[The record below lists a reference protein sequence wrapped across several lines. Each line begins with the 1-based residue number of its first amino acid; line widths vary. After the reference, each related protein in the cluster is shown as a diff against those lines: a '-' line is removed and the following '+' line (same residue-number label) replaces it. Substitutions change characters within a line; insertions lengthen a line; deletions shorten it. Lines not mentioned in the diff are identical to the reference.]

1 MTVKELIA
9 QLQMIENKDA
19 EVINNTFKAFDKFLK
34 DYQNEEG
41 YSFCETVGLCTNVFD
56 EISDNS
62 SDEFSYSKLEEI
74 KEKLFNSWEHFTGCY
89 SYPVPFRLD
98 KVQDKDI
105 LGCVVKR
112 ISSKP
117 SEVAYNAQLDLYDKT
132 NDYGLLRRDLY
143 QHIKDNIFNV
153 IVEI

>member
-1 MTVKELIA
+1 
-9 QLQMIENKDA
+9 MIISEQDTL
-19 EVINNTFKAFDKFLK
+19 VINNTFKAFDNFLK

-41 YSFCETVGLCTNVFD
+41 YNFSENIGLCTNAFD
-56 EISDNS
+56 LIYDNVS
-62 SDEFSYSKLEEI
+62 STLLFSKLEEI
-74 KEKLFNSWEHFTGCY
+74 KEKLFNSWEYFTGRY

-112 ISSKP
+112 ISSEP
-117 SEVAYNAQLDLYDKT
+117 SEVAYNAQYDLYDPT

-153 IVEI
+153 IAEI

>member
-1 MTVKELIA
+1 MLISE
-9 QLQMIENKDA
+9 QDTL
-19 EVINNTFKAFDKFLK
+19 VINNAFKAFDKFLK
-34 DYQNEEG
+34 DYESPHG
-41 YSFCETVGLCTNVFD
+41 YGFCENVGLCTNVFD
-56 EISDNS
+56 LIYDNVS
-62 SDEFSYSKLEEI
+62 STLLFSKLEEI
-74 KEKLFNSWEHFTGCY
+74 IEKLFNSWEYFTGCY

-112 ISSKP
+112 ISSEP
-117 SEVAYNAQLDLYDKT
+117 SEVALYAQHDLYDPT

-153 IVEI
+153 IAEI

>member
-1 MTVKELIA
+1 
-9 QLQMIENKDA
+9 MIISEQDTL
-19 EVINNTFKAFDKFLK
+19 VINQVFKNFDKFLK
-34 DYQNEEG
+34 DHQNEEDHNF
-41 YSFCETVGLCTNVFD
+41 SENVGLCTNVFD
-56 EISDNS
+56 LIYDNVS
-62 SDEFSYSKLEEI
+62 STLLFSKLEEI
-74 KEKLFNSWEHFTGCY
+74 KEKLFNSWEYFTGCY

-112 ISSKP
+112 ISSEP
-117 SEVAYNAQLDLYDKT
+117 SEVAYNAQRNLYDPT

-153 IVEI
+153 IAEI